1 MAISIDGGHNI
12 SHLTQWEYRMET
24 TTEKASYDN
33 FLLFA
38 KTHPKQID
46 ETILKDLYV
55 AFLQDLTSQKKPL
68 LIAIGG
74 GPGSGKTTF
83 RKQLQNLKN
92 VHLHDMDEVMVRLP
106 GWKKDFILFGPKKA
120 FENWWPTAREIS
132 ELLVRFA
139 IESRYSILYD
149 RSCGAEGS
157 YLDILRAKQKGY
169 RISFTGLYVEK
180 ETALKRAWKREK
192 EEGRGMTE
200 AIVNEYRSR
209 FSALWPYYLL
219 LADEIA
225 LFDTEK
231 ETPRLIFSSA
241 SGIENAQLYQAFLEE
256 GEAFKI
262 FANQLAGFQCG
273 N

>member
-1 MAISIDGGHNI
+1 MSNRQLCAQLISFILLLSNAA
-12 SHLTQWEYRMET
+12 
-24 TTEKASYDN
+24 ASYDN

-38 KTHPKQID
+38 KTQPKQVD
-46 ETILKDLYV
+46 ETILKDLY
-55 AFLQDLTSQKKPL
+55 ATFLQDLTPQEKPFL
-68 LIAIGG
+68 LAIGG

-83 RKQLQNLKN
+83 RKQLQDIKNL
-92 VHLHDMDEVMVRLP
+92 HLHDMDEVMVRLP
-106 GWKKDFILFGPKKA
+106 GWKKDLALLGPKKA

-157 YLDILRAKQKGY
+157 YLDILRAKQRGY
-169 RISFTGLYVEK
+169 RISFTGLYVDK
-180 ETALKRAWKREK
+180 EIVLKRTMKREK

-231 ETPRLIFSSA
+231 ETPKLIFSSA
-241 SGIENAQLYQAFLEE
+241 SGVQDAQLYQAFLEE
-256 GEAFKI
+256 GKAFKN
-262 FANQLAGFQCG
+262 FAHQLAGFECG